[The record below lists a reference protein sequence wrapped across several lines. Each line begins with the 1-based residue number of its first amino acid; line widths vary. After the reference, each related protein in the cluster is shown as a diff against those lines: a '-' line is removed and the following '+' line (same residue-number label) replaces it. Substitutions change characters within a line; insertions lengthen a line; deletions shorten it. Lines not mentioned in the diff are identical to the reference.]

1 MVRKGEEGQEI
12 GYRAQNTL
20 LGSIY
25 SQLGT
30 AVGYEVYERVQ
41 CFPMQT
47 LILALDVN
55 HVHFVSLDVEG
66 TVYIQYCIALS
77 KILYS
82 EKTLMNL
89 LLSFSIH
96 TMHDRG

>member
-1 MVRKGEEGQEI
+1 MVRKGEGSQGI

-25 SQLGT
+25 SRLGT

-41 CFPMQT
+41 CLPMQT
-47 LILALDVN
+47 LILALGIN

-66 TVYIQYCIALS
+66 TVYLQYCTEMSI
-77 KILYS
+77 ILYS
-82 EKTLMNL
+82 VETLMNL
-89 LLSFSIH
+89 PMLFSIYA
-96 TMHDRG
+96 